1 MKSHSFLCCGT
12 LLCNTAAA
20 FFIPYVRSPS
30 LVQGDA
36 SALGPDGKPP
46 SCLDGGNVTLY
57 ETSLPSKRSIDG
69 SCGSHQSL
77 VDQAYK
83 DCAVRARAGEKV
95 ARAKDNASSTLLKAI
110 FKDDSDKA
118 RTRISEHF
126 AQIAVECEK
135 NGGGPT
141 PVACGFCNKGVAGLT
156 VLRVG
161 RKNGDNP
168 VTLCDVAI
176 RQEPNGCDRQV
187 LGDVLLHELSHSWGL
202 TDDNAYGIQDIQD
215 LSSEK
220 SLNNADSYTHFARA
234 AKLGCKVQDHKL
246 VEGGGSKDEKPGGG
260 VNAGN
265 PSGNGKDNGKDNGE
279 DGGDGEGDGEQT
291 NGHSGGS
298 AGGSKGQPKPST
310 GRQGGSG
317 NTPTSS
323 AKGPGGAQ
331 PSSPSPPPHPTAK
344 PSGGRQGDSGGMPP
358 SSPSKGPGRGQP
370 SSPSSPP
377 SPSGKSPGGGQDE
390 SDGEGDGEGDG
401 DYDNTEGE
409 DGPGPCSYQ
418 NTNVP
423 HSTVTTVIRP
433 KQSTIILTVT
443 RSPTSTVIVTVT
455 KPREVHQTTTP
466 TPSKSAVQIPD
477 QTLPEESS

>member
-1 MKSHSFLCCGT
+1 MKSHSFLCCGA
-12 LLCNTAAA
+12 LLCNSAAA

-30 LVQGDA
+30 LVQDDA

-57 ETSLPSKRSIDG
+57 ETFLPSKRSIDS

-83 DCAVRARAGEKV
+83 DCAVRARAGEKI
-95 ARAKDNASSTLLKAI
+95 ARAKDSASSALLKGI

-118 RTRISEHF
+118 RTRIADHF
-126 AQIAVECEK
+126 AQIAAECER

-156 VLRVG
+156 VIRAG

-202 TDDNAYGIQDIQD
+202 TDDNAYGLQGIQG

-234 AKLGCKVQDHKL
+234 AKLGCKIKDHGL
-246 VEGGGSKDEKPGGG
+246 VEGF
-260 VNAGN
+260 
-265 PSGNGKDNGKDNGE
+265 KDNSS
-279 DGGDGEGDGEQT
+279 EGDDDEQT
-291 NGHSGGS
+291 NGHSGES

-310 GRQGGSG
+310 SRQGGSG
-317 NTPTSS
+317 NMPTSS
-323 AKGPGGAQ
+323 AKGPGGARS
-331 PSSPSPPPHPTAK
+331 SSPSSPPHPTVK
-344 PSGGRQGDSGGMPP
+344 PSGGRHGQGGSGGMPTGLT
-358 SSPSKGPGRGQP
+358 KGPGRGQP
-370 SSPSSPP
+370 SSHSSSPR
-377 SPSGKSPGGGQDE
+377 PSGKSPGQGD
-390 SDGEGDGEGDG
+390 SDDGSDDEGDD
-401 DYDNTEGE
+401 D
-409 DGPGPCSYQ
+409 GPCSFHS
-418 NTNVP
+418 TNVP
-423 HSTVTTVIRP
+423 HSVSTVTTVIRP
-433 KQSTIILTVT
+433 SHSTVIVTVT
-443 RSPTSTVIVTVT
+443 RSPTSTLVVTVT
-455 KPREVHQTTTP
+455 KPRQMRQTTTP
-466 TPSKSAVQIPD
+466 TPSTSAGQTPD
-477 QTLPEESS
+477 QTLPEESSEEDDD

>member
-1 MKSHSFLCCGT
+1 MKSHSFLCCGA
-12 LLCNTAAA
+12 LLCNAAAA

-36 SALGPDGKPP
+36 SAIGPDGKPP
-46 SCLDGGNVTLY
+46 SCLDGGNVTLF

-69 SCGSHQSL
+69 SCGGHRSL

-83 DCAVRARAGEKV
+83 DCAVRARAGEKI

-118 RTRISEHF
+118 RKRISEHF
-126 AQIAVECEK
+126 ATIAAECEK

-141 PVACGFCNKGVAGLT
+141 PVACGVCNKGVAGLT
-156 VLRVG
+156 VIRDG
-161 RKNGDNP
+161 RENGLNP
-168 VTLCDVAI
+168 VTLCDHAI
-176 RQEPNGCDRQV
+176 HDEPNGCDRQV

-202 TDDNAYGIQDIQD
+202 TDDNAYGIQAIQG
-215 LSSEK
+215 LSSER

-234 AKLGCKVQDHKL
+234 AKLGCKVQDHRL
-246 VEGGGSKDEKPGGG
+246 VEAGSKDEKPGGG

-265 PSGNGKDNGKDNGE
+265 PPDDGKDNG
-279 DGGDGEGDGEQT
+279 DG
-291 NGHSGGS
+291 
-298 AGGSKGQPKPST
+298 KGQPKPST
-310 GRQGGSG
+310 GRPGGPG

-323 AKGPGGAQ
+323 AKGPGGAR
-331 PSSPSPPPHPTAK
+331 PTSPSSSPSHPTAK
-344 PSGGRQGDSGGMPP
+344 PSGGRQGGSGGMP
-358 SSPSKGPGRGQP
+358 SSSSKGPGRGQP

-377 SPSGKSPGGGQDE
+377 SPSGKSPGEGQDN
-390 SDGEGDGEGDG
+390 SDGEG
-401 DYDNTEGE
+401 DNTEGE

-423 HSTVTTVIRP
+423 HSTITTVIRP
-433 KQSTIILTVT
+433 RQSTVILTVT
-443 RSPTSTVIVTVT
+443 RTPTSTVIVTVT

-466 TPSKSAVQIPD
+466 TPSQPARQIPD
-477 QTLPEESS
+477 ETLPEESS